1 MTSRIATTLPMVRPD
16 QGATHITSRIA
27 QASPQ
32 VYARV
37 AGLLYLLI
45 AIVSPFSFFYMRAR
59 LIVPGDATATAGN
72 IMASEWLFR
81 MAIMGDAVVFLC
93 EVVLIALL
101 YHLLRPVSQSLT
113 LVTVFARLGMAV
125 LQAVNLLNYFVV
137 LLLLSGAGY
146 LTVFEADQLHALA
159 LVFLTAYADVA
170 LIWGTFFGLH
180 FIPLAY
186 LVYRSGYFP
195 RVLGV
200 LLAGSA
206 VGYLTQ
212 SFGHFLLPQ
221 YDAIFAQTVIVLA
234 IVGELAFTLWLL
246 IRGVNVAKWEQ
257 RAQESA

>member
-1 MTSRIATTLPMVRPD
+1 MVRPD

-81 MAIMGDAVVFLC
+81 LAIMGDAVVFLC

-170 LIWGTFFGLH
+170 LIWGDVLWPAFHPACL
-180 FIPLAY
+180 
-186 LVYRSGYFP
+186 S
-195 RVLGV
+195 RVP
-200 LLAGSA
+200 
-206 VGYLTQ
+206 VG
-212 SFGHFLLPQ
+212 LLPQ
-221 YDAIFAQTVIVLA
+221 GPGRPLGRFSRRLSHPELWPFPAAPIRRDLCPDRDRAGDCGG
-234 IVGELAFTLWLL
+234 VGIHPVAADT
-246 IRGVNVAKWEQ
+246 GVNVAKWEQ
-257 RAQESA
+257 RARESA